1 MDQISNHNGVES
13 SEEQI
18 LQNGLSE
25 DDDYKYEPYNDNDVD
40 DPEPVKCIFLCEFH
54 PTAGPKISC
63 QEPADF
69 ISKELFKTV
78 SRYIIPKIQLQRSF
92 LSVSLLG
99 KKILGYPVRIDNKQY
114 TRNAFYFNFCFV
126 FAPTTRTVVYE
137 PVVRKLTEYM
147 LTMELSTKILSQIN
161 DAAQVT
167 RLTRLLAQIRRDI
180 NRKRMCMLQEGS
192 TIIPLCVVPH
202 YPEQPAVYPHSAVI
216 LNSKFHKYVQTQWD
230 LTTLRILPYI
240 NGFNHISRISA
251 MADVA
256 QGLVIDCVKH
266 LVLLGVAVIVPV
278 FQYSNVYRPTPK
290 LSQLA
295 KCHLLQE
302 RCIERC
308 SKSNLRQ
315 AKVRDIFR
323 IFASMAHG
331 ATFGELC
338 VRFNP
343 AALNISEKQMV
354 LFGLLEG
361 LIRRVDRYPITV
373 SRNLFYDDEDAL
385 AFLNKKPIAPG
396 PIDTFDPLFATD
408 APPPKDRVSHPLPR
422 GNNKRQQC
430 NGNNGTGNQQ
440 LCIYNGLK
448 SLDEICCTRGISSGQ
463 LEMQLAKDRHV
474 IVLLK

>member
-1 MDQISNHNGVES
+1 MDQPSHQNGNES
-13 SEEQI
+13 TEDHT
-18 LQNGLSE
+18 LQNGKSE
-25 DDDYKYEPYNDNDVD
+25 DNDFEYKEYHVNAVD
-40 DPEPVKCIFLCEFH
+40 DLDPVKCIFLCEFH

-69 ISKELFKTV
+69 ITKEVFKTV

-161 DAAQVT
+161 DAAQAT
-167 RLTRLLAQIRRDI
+167 RLARLLAQIRTDI

-202 YPEQPAVYPHSAVI
+202 YREQPVVYAHSAVI
-216 LNSKFHKYVQTQWD
+216 LNNTFYKYVHTQWD

-256 QGLVIDCVKH
+256 EGLVIDCVKH

-295 KCHLLQE
+295 KCHVLQE

-343 AALNISEKQMV
+343 AALNINEKQMV

-373 SRNLFYDDEDAL
+373 SRNLFYDDEDAF
-385 AFLNKKPIAPG
+385 AFLNKKPVTPG

-408 APPPKDRVSHPLPR
+408 AAPPKNRISHPLPR

-430 NGNNGTGNQQ
+430 NSGSGVGAQFF
-440 LCIYNGLK
+440 YNGLK
-448 SLDEICCTRGISSGQ
+448 SLDEICCSRGISSGQ